1 MHASSRG
8 ARKHPRDAGDVIM
21 RRRPRAYEMT
31 RRAMVAVGSAA
42 IVSAAAAAQPAP
54 ASAPV
59 PRFDPRAFRAGG
71 VSNPYFPLEPGAVYV
86 YTIREGGRT
95 SIDSIVVTGETKVI
109 GGVAAVVVH
118 DRVRRGKVIVE
129 DTRDWYAQDTAGTVW
144 YLGEATT
151 SYEGKTP
158 STAGSWEHGVDG
170 ARAGIIMQARPA
182 PGAPYRQ
189 EYRKG
194 VAEDMGRVVSAGDI
208 ATVPAGHYTD
218 CITTEDWSPLEPET
232 MERKTYCPGVG
243 LVRETTTKGS
253 REVTELVSLR
263 RSQPR

>member
-1 MHASSRG
+1 
-8 ARKHPRDAGDVIM
+8 M
-21 RRRPRAYEMT
+21 RRRLRAYEMA
-31 RRAMVAVGSAA
+31 RRAMVAVGATA

-54 ASAPV
+54 ASPPV
-59 PRFDPRAFRAGG
+59 PRFDPRAFRGAG
-71 VSNPYFPLEPGAVYV
+71 VSNPYFPLAPGAVYV

-95 SIDSIVVTGETKVI
+95 SIDSIVVTDETKVI

-118 DRVRRGKVIVE
+118 DRVRRGNVIVE

-151 SYEGKTP
+151 SYEGKKP
-158 STAGSWEHGVDG
+158 SAAGSWEHGVDG

-182 PGAPYRQ
+182 PGAAYRQ

-194 VAEDMGRVVSAGDI
+194 VAEDMGRVVSAADI
-208 ATVPAGHYTD
+208 ATVPAGRYTD

-232 MERKTYCPGVG
+232 MERKTYCRGVG
-243 LVRETTTKGS
+243 LVREITTKGA
-253 REVTELVSLR
+253 REVVELVSVR